1 MLNTFLEYSAGFYGL
16 FHPVSL
22 LGGPKNMAGIM
33 DFVEALLAGMDF
45 NCSSTLG
52 LDKLFRP
59 SGLEDTMITIEH
71 N

>member
-1 MLNTFLEYSAGFYGL
+1 
-16 FHPVSL
+16 
-22 LGGPKNMAGIM
+22 M